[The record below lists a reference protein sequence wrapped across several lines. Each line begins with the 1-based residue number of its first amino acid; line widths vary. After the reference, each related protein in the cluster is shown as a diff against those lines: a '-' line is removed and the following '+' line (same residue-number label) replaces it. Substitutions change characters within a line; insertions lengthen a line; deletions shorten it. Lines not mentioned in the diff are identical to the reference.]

1 MSGPFAQI
9 TQGPANTSGKNTNQ
23 QALVFDR
30 QNNVVSSVGDAGT
43 EQAHQ
48 TSMAVLNAQTALT
61 AITTAQNLLS
71 VTLNKGFLN
80 RLARTLLVSGSII
93 YTSPGT
99 TTPTISIAV
108 KLGSVTLCTITTAAI
123 SSTASTNMPIQ
134 FAFQLDVAAIGA
146 SGTIEAHGQVSA
158 NLSANTAAAAITT
171 FLDTNTAPSS
181 AVDLTTSLALAV
193 TIASSGAGITGAQ
206 LRQATLELVA

>member
-193 TIASSGAGITGAQ
+193 TIASSGAGRRTRA
-206 LRQATLELVA
+206 RADR